1 MARMLQALKN
11 LEARSALPGPRPAAQ
26 VSNPPA
32 EATAAGELPASEEL
46 PPVRVRP
53 QRRSDS
59 TPAVQSPTVVIE
71 TVQMQLAAAFDS
83 VFVADAVPPSIEP
96 RPVQPLA
103 EKSPHDEPL
112 LTEPELLLAA
122 PVSIA
127 PPVAEVE
134 PLAAPAAESPAA
146 QSSRIS
152 QTSATPLERSVRRTL
167 GDAVRVQP
175 LLDLAE
181 RIRRDVEQA
190 GGKTVLL
197 VGVGPESSSH
207 EIALYAAAAL
217 GQRTGQVL
225 LIDAD
230 ASRQT
235 LSVGLERAQQHGL
248 AELLPSQESPRFSC
262 RPTAL
267 AGLSLLPSG
276 RARHVD
282 LSANGPRLEEV
293 LRQLSGDFS
302 LVILDGGRTVDLA
315 ASALARICDATYFV
329 VQLGAVETS
338 EAQNALRDFR
348 AAGARVLGCIAT

>member
-1 MARMLQALKN
+1 MLQALKN
-11 LEARSALPGPRPAAQ
+11 LEARSALAGPRPAVQA
-26 VSNPPA
+26 SHPPA
-32 EATAAGELPASEEL
+32 GAPDASESPTSEEL
-46 PPVRVRP
+46 LPLRVRP
-53 QRRSDS
+53 LRRPES
-59 TPAVQSPTVVIE
+59 TPALQSPTVVIE
-71 TVQMQLAAAFDS
+71 KVQMQLATAFDS
-83 VFVADAVPPSIEP
+83 MFVADAAPPAIEP

-103 EKSPHDEPL
+103 DESV
-112 LTEPELLLAA
+112 A
-122 PVSIA
+122 IA

-134 PLAAPAAESPAA
+134 PLAAPAAESPAVR
-146 QSSRIS
+146 SSRAS
-152 QTSATPLERSVRRTL
+152 QTAATPLERSVRRTL

-207 EIALYAAAAL
+207 ETALYTAAAL
-217 GQRTGQVL
+217 GQRMDNVL

-230 ASRQT
+230 VSRQP
-235 LSVGLERAQQHGL
+235 LSVGLERAQQSGL
-248 AELLPSQESPRFSC
+248 ADLLPSQESPHSSC

-267 AGLSLLPSG
+267 SGLSLLPSG
-276 RARHVD
+276 RARHAD
-282 LSANGPRLEEV
+282 LSASGPRLEDV
-293 LRQLSGDFS
+293 LRQLSGEFS
-302 LVILDGGRTVDLA
+302 LVILDGGRTADLA
-315 ASALARICDATYFV
+315 ASALARLCDATYFV